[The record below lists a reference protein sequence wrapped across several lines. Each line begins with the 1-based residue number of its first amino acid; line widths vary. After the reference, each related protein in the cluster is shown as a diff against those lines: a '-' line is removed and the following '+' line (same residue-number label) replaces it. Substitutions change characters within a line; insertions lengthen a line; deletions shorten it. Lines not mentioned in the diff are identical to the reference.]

1 MTVMPATR
9 CRGVGQGMNG
19 EAEETRE
26 LEVAYP
32 VGTLHVRYPD
42 GTLAISEDDVEPGQG
57 SRRARGQVREAAGR
71 VAGVDD
77 DGPAARQGE
86 HELGPRAGG
95 AGKQQAR
102 RRAYRGAPRPA
113 HGAERG
119 DPGDGVAGPLPDQ
132 HQEIRGEVRPVGLSL
147 VSHCRSCY

>member
-1 MTVMPATR
+1 MSHDRHARRR
-9 CRGVGQGMNG
+9 CRGVGRDMNG

-32 VGTLHVRYPD
+32 VGTLHVRYPV
-42 GTLAISEDDVEPGQG
+42 GTLAISEDNVERGQG

-102 RRAYRGAPRPA
+102 RRANRGAPRRVVP
-113 HGAERG
+113 RQ
-119 DPGDGVAGPLPDQ
+119 PLPIVLLNTRWIQ
-132 HQEIRGEVRPVGLSL
+132 AK
-147 VSHCRSCY
+147 